1 MLNKADREV
10 AVLSIIVTFFL
21 IGCGYGIAII
31 SAMLTSSIG
40 VGIVMALVLF
50 PLTICMPMTA
60 YGMVH
65 DLDEILSSE
74 EIA

>member
-1 MLNKADREV
+1 MLSKADKEV

-31 SAMLTSSIG
+31 SAILTSSIG

-50 PLTICMPMTA
+50 PLTICMPITA
-60 YGMVH
+60 YRMVH
-65 DLDEILSSE
+65 DLDELSLE